1 MLREH
6 LHILFSNTSGSPIHT
21 IMTFKF
27 VMALNIP
34 LFLIL
39 YSSNRKLNNINYKI
53 LRNVTVFIKLSKNP
67 IFFESFFIINGFGLI
82 YISCASQA
90 VLSQHSNFLYYRNK
104 CPRRNQQTWQ
114 VHKFVIES
122 SKKKPTKRV

>member
-1 MLREH
+1 MHAMRNRDVKKTFTYT
-6 LHILFSNTSGSPIHT
+6 IFKYKWISYTCVQHT
-21 IMTFKF
+21 IMTSKF

-34 LFLIL
+34 LFLML

-104 CPRRNQQTWQ
+104 CPRRNQQT
-114 VHKFVIES
+114 
-122 SKKKPTKRV
+122 